1 MGSRSRSLSG
11 WGAKWGMEGTRLH
24 PLCSREHLNFLSGT
38 PDCLTDCKITFFT
51 SCLGS
56 RSSRMRAEITYSI
69 SSSGPKSLR
78 VVLHATSPSVES
90 LDTRLKMAAG
100 KAERNRNL

>member
-1 MGSRSRSLSG
+1 
-11 WGAKWGMEGTRLH
+11 
-24 PLCSREHLNFLSGT
+24 
-38 PDCLTDCKITFFT
+38 
-51 SCLGS
+51 
-56 RSSRMRAEITYSI
+56 MRAEITYSI